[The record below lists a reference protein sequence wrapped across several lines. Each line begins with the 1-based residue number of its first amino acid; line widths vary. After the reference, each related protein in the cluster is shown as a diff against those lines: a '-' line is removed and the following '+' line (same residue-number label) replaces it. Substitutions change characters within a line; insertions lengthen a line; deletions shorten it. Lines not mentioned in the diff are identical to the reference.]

1 MPAEQSVDALAF
13 LEDLTGGPL
22 TFASNLRAIRQGEEL
37 SLAEFAKLLGVS
49 RQHLHDVEHGRKAV
63 SVERAA
69 AWAKL
74 LGYSEK
80 QFVRLALQAEL
91 ERAGLDYKVT
101 L

>member
-1 MPAEQSVDALAF
+1 MSTEQGTDALLF

-22 TFASNLRAIRQGEEL
+22 TFASNLRAIRQGEDL
-37 SLAEFAKLLGVS
+37 SLAEFAKRLGIS

-80 QFVRLALQAEL
+80 QFVRLALQAAL
-91 ERAGLDYKVT
+91 DRAGLNYKVA